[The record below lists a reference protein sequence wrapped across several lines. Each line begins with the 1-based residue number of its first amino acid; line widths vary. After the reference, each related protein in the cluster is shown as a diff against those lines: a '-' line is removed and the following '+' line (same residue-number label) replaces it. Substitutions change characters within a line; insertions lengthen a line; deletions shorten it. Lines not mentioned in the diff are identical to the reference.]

1 MFPKLTR
8 ELRFSSPPHR
18 VHMGP
23 SSEATVYDIQVVVV
37 LLPREVFSE
46 VSGVFAFQARGG
58 RRERC
63 GSGR

>member
-1 MFPKLTR
+1 
-8 ELRFSSPPHR
+8 
-18 VHMGP
+18 MGP

-37 LLPREVFSE
+37 LLPRAVFSE